1 MTFATRSPRWLLPVV
16 ILFILALVSSSA
28 CRRSPEARKA
38 HYLARGDR
46 YFADGHYHEAIIDYL
61 NVLRID
67 PTNTRALRN
76 TGLAH
81 FELGELGQSYQFLLR
96 SQQLDPE
103 NAEARL
109 KLASIYL
116 AGRKFDEARDEA
128 TFVLD
133 KEPANLDALILF
145 AGAVKSPEE
154 VDQAIKR
161 LELARAQF
169 EGTAKFHLALG
180 SLYLRTRN
188 LDKAEQ
194 EFKEAVTREPK
205 SVAAHTVLANL
216 HVGKGEMTAAESE
229 FKAAAAASTIG
240 SPARVHLAD
249 FYVLLGKPEEGKKI
263 LRETT
268 EKAPDFLPAWRRLAE
283 VSLAQRNFDEANA
296 ALDGLLKK
304 SPADVDGHLLRGR
317 LYLAKGESSEAIQ
330 EFHRVLKIDP
340 QLAPARHQLAVAL
353 LQAGNSEQARS
364 ELQQVAMAAPNLT
377 EARLLLAEL
386 NLRAGA
392 PDAVVEDLAKLIVEQ
407 PRRVEAYMLLGSAY
421 RAKRDAA
428 KATQTYA
435 KILDIAPTD
444 PRGPYFEGVALRAQ
458 GKVAEAKQQFE
469 SALKLNAAYADALS
483 QLVSIAFA
491 ENMPDRAL
499 ERVQKQIQLA
509 PNSAQLYEVL
519 GGVHLA
525 RKEAEQAE
533 AAYSKAIE
541 LEPKSSF
548 TAYLALA
555 QIYGRAKRHDEA
567 LAELDQVLKANPKNF
582 GALMLTGEIQKARGD
597 IPKAQAAYEKI
608 IAEDPRFGPAANNLA
623 YLYSEHGGDKEK
635 ALALAQTAKEAMPED
650 PRVSD
655 TLGWILYKR
664 GLYGGA
670 VRLLTESA
678 AKRPDDAEVQFHLGM
693 AQYKMRNAD
702 AAKRALAR
710 ALELN
715 ASFAGREEA
724 RQTLS
729 ELR

>member
-1 MTFATRSPRWLLPVV
+1 
-16 ILFILALVSSSA
+16 
-28 CRRSPEARKA
+28 
-38 HYLARGDR
+38 
-46 YFADGHYHEAIIDYL
+46 
-61 NVLRID
+61 
-67 PTNTRALRN
+67 
-76 TGLAH
+76 
-81 FELGELGQSYQFLLR
+81 
-96 SQQLDPE
+96 
-103 NAEARL
+103 
-109 KLASIYL
+109 
-116 AGRKFDEARDEA
+116 
-128 TFVLD
+128 
-133 KEPANLDALILF
+133 
-145 AGAVKSPEE
+145 
-154 VDQAIKR
+154 
-161 LELARAQF
+161 
-169 EGTAKFHLALG
+169 
-180 SLYLRTRN
+180 
-188 LDKAEQ
+188 
-194 EFKEAVTREPK
+194 
-205 SVAAHTVLANL
+205 
-216 HVGKGEMTAAESE
+216 
-229 FKAAAAASTIG
+229 
-240 SPARVHLAD
+240 
-249 FYVLLGKPEEGKKI
+249 
-263 LRETT
+263 
-268 EKAPDFLPAWRRLAE
+268 
-283 VSLAQRNFDEANA
+283 
-296 ALDGLLKK
+296 
-304 SPADVDGHLLRGR
+304 
-317 LYLAKGESSEAIQ
+317 
-330 EFHRVLKIDP
+330 
-340 QLAPARHQLAVAL
+340 
-353 LQAGNSEQARS
+353 
-364 ELQQVAMAAPNLT
+364 
-377 EARLLLAEL
+377 
-386 NLRAGA
+386 
-392 PDAVVEDLAKLIVEQ
+392 
-407 PRRVEAYMLLGSAY
+407 
-421 RAKRDAA
+421 
-428 KATQTYA
+428 
-435 KILDIAPTD
+435 
-444 PRGPYFEGVALRAQ
+444 
-458 GKVAEAKQQFE
+458 
-469 SALKLNAAYADALS
+469 LNAAYADALS

-499 ERVQKQIQLA
+499 ERVQQQIQLA

-597 IPKAQAAYEKI
+597 VPKAQAAYEKI
-608 IAEDPRFGPAANNLA
+608 IAVDPRFGPAANNLA